1 MTDEKKALLL
11 TIEELNNRVK
21 AGTISPEEEKEWRED
36 ILTLQH
42 NFLTGEMHD
51 EDQRAS

>member
-1 MTDEKKALLL
+1 MTAEKKALLL
-11 TIEELNNRVK
+11 TIEELNKRIK

-36 ILTLQH
+36 ILTLQN

>member
-1 MTDEKKALLL
+1 MTDEKKSIMLM
-11 TIEELNNRVK
+11 IEELNNRI
-21 AGTISPEEEKEWRED
+21 ASGTISPEEEKEWRED

>member
-42 NFLTGEMHD
+42 NFLTDEMHD